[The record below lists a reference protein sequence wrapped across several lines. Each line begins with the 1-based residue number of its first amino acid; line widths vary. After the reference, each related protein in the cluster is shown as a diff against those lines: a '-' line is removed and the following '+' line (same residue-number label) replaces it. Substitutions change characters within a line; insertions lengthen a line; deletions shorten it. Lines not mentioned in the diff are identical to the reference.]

1 LLSYLLD
8 TERSAIMVAPASLL
22 MDDMRMAKIL
32 LRPARIVL
40 RYRQIIALMS
50 RTEVPRGV
58 SLQTML
64 ETVVA
69 FDAMEME
76 HDATRD

>member
-1 LLSYLLD
+1 
-8 TERSAIMVAPASLL
+8 MVAPAPLL

-76 HDATRD
+76 LEHDATRD

>member
-1 LLSYLLD
+1 
-8 TERSAIMVAPASLL
+8 MVAPAPLL

-40 RYRQIIALMS
+40 RYRQIIALT
-50 RTEVPRGV
+50 RRVEAPLGE

-64 ETVVA
+64 ETVVE
-69 FDAMEME
+69 FDARELE
-76 HDATRD
+76 HDLSRD

>member
-1 LLSYLLD
+1 
-8 TERSAIMVAPASLL
+8 MVAPAPLL

-32 LRPARIVL
+32 LRPARIVV

-76 HDATRD
+76 HDALRD

>member
-1 LLSYLLD
+1 
-8 TERSAIMVAPASLL
+8 MVAPAPLL

-40 RYRQIIALMS
+40 RYRQIIALTS
-50 RTEVPRGV
+50 RSEAPQGV

-64 ETVVA
+64 ETVVE
-69 FDAMEME
+69 FDTREIE
-76 HDATRD
+76 HDMLRD

>member
-1 LLSYLLD
+1 
-8 TERSAIMVAPASLL
+8 

-50 RTEVPRGV
+50 RTEIPRGV

-69 FDAMEME
+69 FDAMELEME

>member
-1 LLSYLLD
+1 
-8 TERSAIMVAPASLL
+8 MVAPAPLL

>member
-1 LLSYLLD
+1 
-8 TERSAIMVAPASLL
+8 MVAPAPLL

-40 RYRQIIALMS
+40 RYGQIIALT
-50 RTEVPRGV
+50 RRVEAPLGE

-64 ETVVA
+64 ETVVE
-69 FDAMEME
+69 FDARELE
-76 HDATRD
+76 HDLSRD

>member
-1 LLSYLLD
+1 
-8 TERSAIMVAPASLL
+8 MVAPASLL
-22 MDDMRMAKIL
+22 MADMRMAKIL
-32 LRPARIVL
+32 LRPGRIVL
-40 RYRQIIALMS
+40 RYRQIIALTS
-50 RTEVPRGV
+50 RAEAPRGV

-76 HDATRD
+76 MEHDALRD